1 MEEMAKTVVTATP
14 CGEDG
19 MCPKFAKIFSI
30 LGKKWNGL
38 IIEAL
43 LKNGT
48 QRFKQLAGMV
58 PTCSD
63 RVLVER
69 LRELESEGFVERVT
83 YPHAALIEYRLTERG
98 ASLAPVMGAIHTWA
112 DEWITPEECR

>member
-1 MEEMAKTVVTATP
+1 MDKITTVAAKPYTEE
-14 CGEDG
+14 GL
-19 MCPKFAKIFSI
+19 CPRFAKIFSI

-48 QRFKQLAGMV
+48 QRFKELAAMV
-58 PTCSD
+58 PACSD

-69 LRELESEGFVERVT
+69 LRELESENFVERVT
-83 YPHAALIEYRLTERG
+83 HDDSALIEYRLTARG
-98 ASLAPVMGAIHTWA
+98 ASLQPVMTDIHHWA
-112 DEWITPEECR
+112 DEWITPEECNE

>member
-1 MEEMAKTVVTATP
+1 MESEKTVVAVEP
-14 CGEDG
+14 CSDAGL
-19 MCPKFAKIFSI
+19 CPKFAKIFGI

-43 LKNGT
+43 LKNGN
-48 QRFKQLAGMV
+48 QRFKELAAMV

-69 LRELESEGFVERVT
+69 LRELETEGFVERVT
-83 YPHAALIEYRLTERG
+83 YPHSALIEYRLTDRG
-98 ASLAPVMGAIHTWA
+98 ASLQPVMGAIHEWA
-112 DEWITPEECR
+112 DQWITPEECQ